1 MTAGNTIIETM
12 EYFDLGNK
20 VQCILDF
27 IGKEMDSVGE
37 NKERA
42 IQNNEDIL
50 ARELNEVFKSYYVI
64 ESILRNLR
72 EDNERMNDEIVM
84 LVKKE
89 QEKNALSQ
97 ADQSEDNA

>member
-1 MTAGNTIIETM
+1 MTTGHTIIETM
-12 EYFDLGNK
+12 EFSDLGNK
-20 VQCILDF
+20 IQCVLDF

-42 IQNNEDIL
+42 IQHNEDIL

-72 EDNERMNDEIVM
+72 EDNERMNDEVVM
-84 LVKKE
+84 VVKKE
-89 QEKNALSQ
+89 QEKKRIIS
-97 ADQSEDNA
+97 SRPKRR

>member
-42 IQNNEDIL
+42 FQNNEDIL
-50 ARELNEVFKSYYVI
+50 ARELNDVFKSYYVI

-72 EDNERMNDEIVM
+72 EDNERMNDELLMII
-84 LVKKE
+84 KKG
-89 QEKNALSQ
+89 QEKSA
-97 ADQSEDNA
+97 SENFGERSDNA